1 MEKRDEGEEEG
12 SSEVARSINTF
23 RLWLFP
29 SAGGRFQQNVAIPKI
44 ELSHINIQKIVF
56 FLKKKKKKKEKLPN
70 NVEHYDGNL
79 RKDSQ
84 CEKKIN

>member
-44 ELSHINIQKIVF
+44 ELSHINIQKNSHFV
-56 FLKKKKKKKEKLPN
+56 KKLPN
-70 NVEHYDGNL
+70 NVKHYEGSFKQ
-79 RKDSQ
+79 RQ
-84 CEKKIN
+84 